1 MFRPNFLFFIIIFIS
16 LGLFFSEYF
25 SNLKSYIPILL
36 GFVMFGMGVTIDLS
50 DIKKVFN
57 KPVWF
62 LTALI
67 LQFTIMPIIALL
79 VIKLL
84 KIDFEIGLGFIILGS
99 CPGGTASNVITYLCK
114 GNVALSITCTII
126 STISS
131 VLLTPLIIFILAD
144 KSIDVDFQKIVKST
158 IFIVFFP
165 TLFGLIFKKHILKN
179 NSKLVL
185 LFPKLS
191 EIFIALIIG
200 IIFSLNADNLS
211 LVSKQLILGV
221 IIHNSLGLVLG
232 YYVSK
237 TLAFPNDVKKTISIE
252 VGMQN
257 SGLGMTLALLHFTKT
272 ASLPS
277 AIFSLWHNISA
288 LGLVYLWK
296 KK

>member
-1 MFRPNFLFFIIIFIS
+1 MFRPNFLFHIIFFVS
-16 LGLFFSEYF
+16 LGLFFSDYF
-25 SNLKSYIPILL
+25 ANLKSYIPILL
-36 GFVMFGMGVTIDLS
+36 SFVMFGMGVTIDIS

-62 LTALI
+62 LTALVI
-67 LQFTIMPIIALL
+67 QFTMMPIIALL
-79 VIKLL
+79 VIKFF

-131 VLLTPLIIFILAD
+131 VVLTPLIILFLAD
-144 KSIDVDFQKIVKST
+144 QSIDVNFQKIMRST
-158 IFIVFFP
+158 LFIVFFP
-165 TLFGLIFKKHILKN
+165 TLFGLILKKYFFKN
-179 NSKLVL
+179 NTKFL
-185 LFPKLS
+185 LIFPKLS

-200 IIFSLNADNLS
+200 IIFSLNTDNLS
-211 LVSKQLILGV
+211 LVSEQLILGV
-221 IIHNSLGLVLG
+221 MMHNLLGLALG

-237 TLAFPNDVKKTISIE
+237 KLSFPNDVKKTISIE

-257 SGLGMTLALLHFTKT
+257 SGLGMTLALLHFSKIS
-272 ASLPS
+272 SLPS

-288 LGLVYLWK
+288 IGLVYLWK

>member
-1 MFRPNFLFFIIIFIS
+1 MFRPNFLFYIVVFVS
-16 LGLFFSEYF
+16 LGLFFSDYF
-25 SNLKSYIPILL
+25 ANFKSYIPILL
-36 GFVMFGMGVTIDLS
+36 GFVMFGMGVTIDIS

-62 LTALI
+62 LSALV
-67 LQFTIMPIIALL
+67 LQFTMMPIIALL
-79 VIKLL
+79 VIKFF

-131 VLLTPLIIFILAD
+131 VLLTPLIILVLAD
-144 KSIDVDFQKIVKST
+144 KSIDVDFQKIMRST
-158 IFIVFFP
+158 LFIVFFP
-165 TLFGLIFKKHILKN
+165 TLFGLIFKKYLFKVN
-179 NSKLVL
+179 TKFL
-185 LFPKLS
+185 LMFPKLS

-200 IIFSLNADNLS
+200 IIFSLNTDNLS
-211 LVSKQLILGV
+211 LVSEQLILGV
-221 IIHNSLGLVLG
+221 MMHNLLGLALG

-237 TLAFPNDVKKTISIE
+237 KLSFPNDVKKTISIE

-257 SGLGMTLALLHFTKT
+257 SGLGMTLALLHFSKIS
-272 ASLPS
+272 SLPS

-288 LGLVYLWK
+288 IGLVYLWK

>member
-1 MFRPNFLFFIIIFIS
+1 
-16 LGLFFSEYF
+16 
-25 SNLKSYIPILL
+25 
-36 GFVMFGMGVTIDLS
+36 MFGMGVTIDIS

-62 LTALI
+62 LSALV
-67 LQFTIMPIIALL
+67 LQFTMMPIIALL
-79 VIKLL
+79 VIKFF

-131 VLLTPLIIFILAD
+131 VLLTPLIILVLAD
-144 KSIDVDFQKIVKST
+144 KSIDVDFQKIMRST
-158 IFIVFFP
+158 LFIVFFP
-165 TLFGLIFKKHILKN
+165 TLFGLIFKKYLFKVN
-179 NSKLVL
+179 TKFL
-185 LFPKLS
+185 LMFPKLS

-200 IIFSLNADNLS
+200 IIFSLNTDNLS
-211 LVSKQLILGV
+211 LVSEQLILGV
-221 IIHNSLGLVLG
+221 MMHNLLGLALG

-237 TLAFPNDVKKTISIE
+237 KLSFPNDVKKTISIE

-257 SGLGMTLALLHFTKT
+257 SGLGMTLALLHFSKIS
-272 ASLPS
+272 SLPS

-288 LGLVYLWK
+288 IGLVYLWK

>member
-1 MFRPNFLFFIIIFIS
+1 MFRPNFLFYIIVFVS
-16 LGLFFSEYF
+16 LGLFFSDYF
-25 SNLKSYIPILL
+25 ANFKSYIPILL
-36 GFVMFGMGVTIDLS
+36 GFVMFGMGVTIDIS

-62 LTALI
+62 LSALV
-67 LQFTIMPIIALL
+67 LQFTMMPIIALL
-79 VIKLL
+79 VIKFF

-131 VLLTPLIIFILAD
+131 VLLTPFIILFLAD
-144 KSIDVDFQKIVKST
+144 KSIDVDFQKIMQST
-158 IFIVFFP
+158 LFIVFFP
-165 TLFGLIFKKHILKN
+165 TLFGLIFKKYLFKVN
-179 NSKLVL
+179 TKFL
-185 LFPKLS
+185 LMFPKLS

-200 IIFSLNADNLS
+200 IIFALNTDNLS
-211 LVSKQLILGV
+211 LVSEQLILGV
-221 IIHNSLGLVLG
+221 ITHNLLGLALG

-237 TLAFPNDVKKTISIE
+237 KLSFPNDVKKTISIE

-257 SGLGMTLALLHFTKT
+257 SGLGMTLALLHFSKIS
-272 ASLPS
+272 SLPS

-288 LGLVYLWK
+288 IGLVYLWK